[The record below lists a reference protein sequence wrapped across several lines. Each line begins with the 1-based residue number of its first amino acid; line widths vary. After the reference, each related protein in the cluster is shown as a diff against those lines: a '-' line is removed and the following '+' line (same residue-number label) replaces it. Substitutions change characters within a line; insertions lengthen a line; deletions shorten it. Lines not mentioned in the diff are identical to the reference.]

1 MLDGVPFG
9 SAGRVVGHG
18 DGQGRRVGQ
27 LGLEFGFPGVTAAA
41 IATAGVG
48 QNENLARA
56 GVTLR
61 TFPLPPVGDGMSGE
75 GGSVVGNAH
84 HEGAAILGDVI
95 DSVGNRD
102 ADGVAAEVV
111 IKDAAGLAVPASA
124 GVLEV
129 ADQFAFL
136 GVDADDG
143 QVTALEAVAQLGQ
156 VFELEVAVRAGVG
169 GDLLV
174 IDV

>member
-1 MLDGVPFG
+1 MFDGVPFG
-9 SAGRVVGHG
+9 SAGRVVGHS

-27 LGLEFGFPGVTAAA
+27 LRLEFRFPGVTATT
-41 IATAGVG
+41 IATAGVV
-48 QNENLARA
+48 QYENLART

-61 TFPLPPVGDGMSGE
+61 AFPMPPVGDGMSGE
-75 GGSVVGNAH
+75 SGSIVGNADY
-84 HEGAAILGDVI
+84 EGAAILGDVI

-111 IKDAAGLAVPASA
+111 IKDAAGIAFPASA

-136 GVDADDG
+136 GVDANDG
-143 QVTALEAVAQLGQ
+143 QVTALEAAAQLGQ
-156 VFELEVAVRAGVG
+156 VFELEVAVGAGVG